1 MQSKNFDT
9 SIHIIDERIF
19 SMARAVEDA
28 LQKASHSLKTQDLE
42 LAKAVK
48 KGDRIIDSLQSTIE
62 ELVVE
67 TLATQQPVATDLR
80 LLMSVMKLASD
91 FERAGD
97 YAVHL
102 AKATKLFIS
111 EPAWRQIDSLDQMA
125 DRCCVMIRETAYAY
139 AIRSAMAARQTA
151 ALDDE
156 IDHRHKALIHDT
168 LSLMKEHPDQVER
181 AAKIITVSG
190 FLERL
195 GDHMT
200 NACEAI
206 VFMVEGI
213 RTELND

>member
-1 MQSKNFDT
+1 
-9 SIHIIDERIF
+9 
-19 SMARAVEDA
+19 
-28 LQKASHSLKTQDLE
+28 
-42 LAKAVK
+42 
-48 KGDRIIDSLQSTIE
+48 
-62 ELVVE
+62 
-67 TLATQQPVATDLR
+67 
-80 LLMSVMKLASD
+80 
-91 FERAGD
+91 
-97 YAVHL
+97 
-102 AKATKLFIS
+102 
-111 EPAWRQIDSLDQMA
+111 
-125 DRCCVMIRETAYAY
+125 MIRETAHAY